1 MKCTNKK
8 KKIKRLL
15 CIVCI
20 AALFMSGCG
29 VIPLSTPYEVYDS
42 AITDFSNNSQDLS
55 FFAENLC
62 VAGDITIGTDQ
73 TDSFVAEASGL
84 FDITSNEVKYAQ
96 NLHQRM
102 YPASTTKVM
111 TAYIILKNCNVNDV
125 VTVSEN
131 AVNQA
136 SDSSVCG
143 LKAGDKISIL
153 DLLYGLLLP
162 SGNDAAIVLAEYFAG
177 SEEAF
182 ANVMNQEAQALGAT
196 NTHFTNSNGLPDENH
211 YTTVYDMYLIFKEAI
226 KYELFVDIVSC
237 ASYTA
242 NYTDNAGNPV
252 EKAWN
257 STNRYLTGAKK
268 KPQSVTVFGGKTGT
282 TGAAGYCLVLY
293 SKNETGHDMVSVV
306 FKADGPSDLYLYTGE
321 ILDGFAN

>member
-1 MKCTNKK
+1 MKCTNNKR
-8 KKIKRLL
+8 KRLL
-15 CIVCI
+15 CMICI

-29 VIPLSTPYEVYDS
+29 AVPLNTPYEVYDS
-42 AITDFSNNSQDLS
+42 AVTDFDNNQQDIA

-84 FDITSNEVKYAQ
+84 FDVTSNEVKYAQ
-96 NLHQRM
+96 NLHQKM

-111 TAYIILKNCNVNDV
+111 TAYIILKNCNINETVN
-125 VTVSEN
+125 VSEN
-131 AVNQA
+131 AVDQA

-143 LKAGDKISIL
+143 LKSGDKISIL

-162 SGNDAAIVLAEYFAG
+162 SGNDAAIVLAEYYSG

-182 ANVMNQEAQALGAT
+182 SDVMNQEAQALGAT
-196 NTHFTNSNGLPDENH
+196 NTHFTNASGLPDENH

-226 KYELFVDIVSC
+226 KYELFVDLVSTT
-237 ASYTA
+237 SYTA
-242 NYTDNAGNPV
+242 SYADNAGNPV
-252 EKAWN
+252 EKSWN
-257 STNRYLTGAKK
+257 NTNRYLTGAKK
-268 KPQSVTVFGGKTGT
+268 KPDSVTVFGGKTGT

-293 SKNETGHDMVSVV
+293 SQNETGHDMVSIV
-306 FKADGPSDLYLYTGE
+306 FKADGPSNLYLYTSE

>member
-1 MKCTNKK
+1 MN
-8 KKIKRLL
+8 
-15 CIVCI
+15 
-20 AALFMSGCG
+20 GCG
-29 VIPLSTPYEVYDS
+29 TVELSNPYQMKESSVANFNFADDAIP
-42 AITDFSNNSQDLS
+42 

-84 FDITSNEVKYAQ
+84 FDVTSNEVLYAQ
-96 NLHQRM
+96 KIHQRM

-111 TAYIILKNCNVNDV
+111 TAYIILKNCNVNEI
-125 VTVSEN
+125 VTVSDN

-143 LKAGDKISIL
+143 LRAGDQISIL
-153 DLLYGLLLP
+153 NLLYGLLLP
-162 SGNDAAIVLAEYFAG
+162 SGNDAAIVLAEYYAG

-182 ANVMNQEAQALGAT
+182 ASIMNEEAQALGAT
-196 NTHFTNSNGLPDENH
+196 NTHFMNSNGLPDENH

-226 KYELFVDIVSC
+226 KYELFVNIIS
-237 ASYTA
+237 ATSYTA
-242 NYTDNAGNPV
+242 SFVDNAGNPV
-252 EKAWN
+252 EKSWN
-257 STNRYLTGAKK
+257 NTNRYLTGARK
-268 KPQSVTVFGGKTGT
+268 KPNSVTVYGGKTGT

-293 SKNETGHDMVSVV
+293 SKNEIGHDMVSVV
-306 FKADGPSDLYLYTGE
+306 FKADGPSDLYLYTSE